1 MDSANQ
7 SRPGAGRRAR
17 PTRAGRRGL
26 PLLLLLGVALLW
38 RLMFLLAI
46 HDTPAG
52 QWHQWDQSDM
62 HTYLMQGRQL
72 AAGDWLARE
81 PYYPYHLW
89 MSAGSPAA
97 WRALYPPHVFHQAP
111 LLSYGLALFLRF
123 GVDPVP
129 WIRLLHA
136 VLGLINTYLLYRLGR
151 LLGGRVAGLVAG
163 LFGALYGPLLV
174 IESQPLREPAA
185 LALTL
190 LALLCVA
197 AMPIRRKGG
206 RERTRALAFGAGFAT
221 GVLALLHEAAAVV
234 LLSAALALAWDGLVV
249 RRAPRRFAAC
259 LALLLGGALIGFL
272 PLLARNLAVGAPP
285 FAQSTRSAL
294 TWAMANHPDAPWG
307 GVRWTGPDASFFETL
322 EGTRGRPLRV
332 VIRTLAA
339 YEGAPW
345 RWALNWGRRALALL
359 IGGEA
364 SDNTSHAWFR
374 LHVPILALS
383 LDFRWLF
390 ALGAAGLLR
399 RGRRGGCGRPAPM
412 LATYG
417 LLMLAALSSVFPLG
431 RYRLFLLPCLAP
443 FAGRLAA
450 QAWAARRKANW
461 RRLGGMGALVLAV
474 LLGQMALDR
483 AFGAIAAPRPV
494 DFSVAA
500 RMLTEWGNP
509 AAAAAE
515 LELAAEQGV
524 LTPAMKVELSLA
536 HARAALLAGAEQ
548 QALASLE
555 SAGRW
560 LAELDEPPPNASAIA
575 RESAW
580 LKLTAADASLRDP
593 DGAERIVQGLELRE
607 NGRAE
612 LLDLKAALA
621 AARGQFDVAIGL
633 ATEALEAARG
643 GGDEVQARF
652 IQRRLERYHA
662 GRPATRP

>member
-1 MDSANQ
+1 
-7 SRPGAGRRAR
+7 
-17 PTRAGRRGL
+17 
-26 PLLLLLGVALLW
+26 
-38 RLMFLLAI
+38 
-46 HDTPAG
+46 
-52 QWHQWDQSDM
+52 
-62 HTYLMQGRQL
+62 
-72 AAGDWLARE
+72 
-81 PYYPYHLW
+81 
-89 MSAGSPAA
+89 
-97 WRALYPPHVFHQAP
+97 
-111 LLSYGLALFLRF
+111 
-123 GVDPVP
+123 
-129 WIRLLHA
+129 
-136 VLGLINTYLLYRLGR
+136 
-151 LLGGRVAGLVAG
+151 
-163 LFGALYGPLLV
+163 
-174 IESQPLREPAA
+174 
-185 LALTL
+185 
-190 LALLCVA
+190 
-197 AMPIRRKGG
+197 
-206 RERTRALAFGAGFAT
+206 
-221 GVLALLHEAAAVV
+221 
-234 LLSAALALAWDGLVV
+234 
-249 RRAPRRFAAC
+249 
-259 LALLLGGALIGFL
+259 
-272 PLLARNLAVGAPP
+272 
-285 FAQSTRSAL
+285 
-294 TWAMANHPDAPWG
+294 
-307 GVRWTGPDASFFETL
+307 
-322 EGTRGRPLRV
+322 
-332 VIRTLAA
+332 
-339 YEGAPW
+339 
-345 RWALNWGRRALALL
+345 
-359 IGGEA
+359 
-364 SDNTSHAWFR
+364 
-374 LHVPILALS
+374 
-383 LDFRWLF
+383 
-390 ALGAAGLLR
+390 
-399 RGRRGGCGRPAPM
+399 M

-450 QAWAARRKANW
+450 QAWAARRKVNW

-474 LLGQMALDR
+474 SLGQMALDR